1 MTTSLYLRPVGL
13 CWGEDA
19 RQALA
24 SGSAGRLAGLDIAFT
39 EIEVVER
46 DADRDWRSLRLFA
59 DLAASSDPKIAAT
72 LARIA
77 APRPDVAGLRMDRS
91 LVMGIV
97 NVTPDSFSDGGQHAD
112 AAVAVAHG
120 LALAREG
127 AAILDIGGEST
138 RPYSE
143 PVPLAEERRRAIP
156 VIAALAAAGH
166 CVSVDSRKA
175 AILAE
180 AAANGAAILNDVS
193 ALTHDPASLDV
204 AARSGLPIVLMHALS
219 DPRTM
224 QDDPRYRDVALD
236 IYDYLEGRLA
246 ACEAHGIPR
255 QRLIADPGIGFG
267 KTHEHNME
275 LMRRIA
281 LFHGLGVPLLVG
293 ASRKGFI
300 GTLTDETEAG
310 RRDAG
315 SVGAALTA
323 AIQGAQ
329 IIRVHDVRLTRHAL
343 NVWAGSFGMSF

>member
-19 RQALA
+19 RQAVA
-24 SGSAGRLAGLDIAFT
+24 AGCAGRLAGLDIAFT
-39 EIEVVER
+39 EIELIER
-46 DADRDWRSLRLFA
+46 DADRDWRSLRPYA
-59 DLAASSDPKIAAT
+59 DLAASTDAGVAAT
-72 LARIA
+72 LARLA
-77 APRPDVAGLRMDRS
+77 VPRPDVAGLRMDRS
-91 LVMGIV
+91 LVMGII
-97 NVTPDSFSDGGQHAD
+97 NVTPDSFSDGGEHAD
-112 AAVAVAHG
+112 SAGAIAHG
-120 LALAREG
+120 VALAREG
-127 AAILDIGGEST
+127 AAILDVGGEST

-143 PVPLAEERRRAIP
+143 PAPVAEERWRAIP

-166 CVSVDSRKA
+166 CVSADSRKA
-175 AILAE
+175 AILEE
-180 AAANGAAILNDVS
+180 AVTAGARILNDVS
-193 ALTHDPASLDV
+193 ALTHDPASLGV

-236 IYDYLEGRLA
+236 IYDYLEARLA
-246 ACEAHGIPR
+246 ACETEGIPR
-255 QRLIADPGIGFG
+255 ARLIADPGIGFG

-275 LMRRIA
+275 LMRQIA

-300 GTLTDETEAG
+300 GTLTGETEAG
-310 RRDAG
+310 RRGAG

-323 AIQGAQ
+323 AMQGAQ

-343 NVWAGSFGMSF
+343 NVWAGSFGMPF